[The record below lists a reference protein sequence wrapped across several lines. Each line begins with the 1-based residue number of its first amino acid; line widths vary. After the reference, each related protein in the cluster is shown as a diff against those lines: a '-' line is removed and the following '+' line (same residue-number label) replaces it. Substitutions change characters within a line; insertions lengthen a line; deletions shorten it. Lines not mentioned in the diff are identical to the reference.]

1 MKFYKFISVMLH
13 PIVIPT
19 IGITLYFIL
28 IQNSFSKNQKFAVL
42 GLIFVTTYLVPLLIL
57 ILFRRFKLIK
67 SFKAESIKERKV
79 PVAMMIVLFYLLG
92 NTLYGIANLR
102 DLGMLFYA
110 TSLGLVFIYILFA
123 FKIKTSIHLISIGI
137 TIGFFYVLSFMYQ
150 QNLTAVLI
158 CGLLLSGILAS
169 ARLHLKAHTHKEV
182 YLGFILGFL
191 SPSIVF
197 YFL

>member
-57 ILFRRFKLIK
+57 ILFRRFKLIE

>member
-1 MKFYKFISVMLH
+1 MKFHKFISVMLH

-28 IQNSFSKNQKFAVL
+28 IQNSFSRNQKFAVL
-42 GLIFVTTYLVPLLIL
+42 GLIFITTYIVPLLIL

-67 SFKAESIKERKV
+67 SFKADSIKERKV

-92 NTLYGIANLR
+92 NTLYGIENLK

-110 TSLGLVFIYILFA
+110 TSLGLVSIYILFA

-137 TIGFFYVLSFMYQ
+137 TVGFFYVLSFIYQ
-150 QNLTAVLI
+150 QNLIAVI
-158 CGLLLSGILAS
+158 VCGLLLSGMLAS
-169 ARLHLKAHTHKEV
+169 ARLHLKAHTQKEV
-182 YLGFILGFL
+182 YLGFVLGFL
-191 SPSIVF
+191 APSIVF

>member
-67 SFKAESIKERKV
+67 SLKAESIKERKV

-182 YLGFILGFL
+182 YLGFILGFV

>member
-1 MKFYKFISVMLH
+1 MLH

-28 IQNSFSKNQKFAVL
+28 IQNSFSRNQKFAVL
-42 GLIFVTTYLVPLLIL
+42 VLIFITTYIVPLLIL

-92 NTLYGIANLR
+92 NTLYGIENLK

-110 TSLGLVFIYILFA
+110 TSLGLVSIYILFA

-137 TIGFFYVLSFMYQ
+137 TVGFFYVLSFIYQ
-150 QNLTAVLI
+150 QNLIAVI
-158 CGLLLSGILAS
+158 VCGLLLSGMLAS
-169 ARLHLKAHTHKEV
+169 ARLHLKAHTQKEV
-182 YLGFILGFL
+182 YLGFVLGFL
-191 SPSIVF
+191 APSIVF

>member
-57 ILFRRFKLIK
+57 ILFRRFKLIE

-79 PVAMMIVLFYLLG
+79 LVAMMIVLFYLLG

>member
-182 YLGFILGFL
+182 YLGFILGFV

>member
-28 IQNSFSKNQKFAVL
+28 IENSFSKNQKFAVL
-42 GLIFVTTYLVPLLIL
+42 GLIFVTTYIVPLLLL

-67 SFKAESIKERKV
+67 SFKAESIKERKI

-110 TSLGLVFIYILFA
+110 TSLGLVFIYLLFA
-123 FKIKTSIHLISIGI
+123 LKIKTSIHLISIGI
-137 TIGFFYVLSFMYQ
+137 TVGFFYVLSFIYQ
-150 QNLTAVLI
+150 QNLIAVLI

>member
-1 MKFYKFISVMLH
+1 MKFHKFISVMLH

-28 IQNSFSKNQKFAVL
+28 IQNSFSRNQKFAVL
-42 GLIFVTTYLVPLLIL
+42 GLIFITTYIVPLLIL

-67 SFKAESIKERKV
+67 SFKADSIKERKV

-92 NTLYGIANLR
+92 NTLYGIENLK

-110 TSLGLVFIYILFA
+110 TSLGLVSIYVLFA

-137 TIGFFYVLSFMYQ
+137 TVGFFYVLSFIYQ
-150 QNLTAVLI
+150 QNLIAVI
-158 CGLLLSGILAS
+158 VCGLLLSGMLAS
-169 ARLHLKAHTHKEV
+169 ARLHLKAHTQKEV
-182 YLGFILGFL
+182 YLGFVLGFL
-191 SPSIVF
+191 APSIVF

>member
-42 GLIFVTTYLVPLLIL
+42 GLIFVTTYIVPLLIL

-150 QNLTAVLI
+150 QNVTAVLI

>member
-1 MKFYKFISVMLH
+1 MLH

-28 IQNSFSKNQKFAVL
+28 IQNSFSRNQKFAVL
-42 GLIFVTTYLVPLLIL
+42 GLIFITTYIVPLLIL

-67 SFKAESIKERKV
+67 SFKADSIKERKV

-92 NTLYGIANLR
+92 NTLYGIENLK

-110 TSLGLVFIYILFA
+110 TSLGLVSIYILFA

-137 TIGFFYVLSFMYQ
+137 TVGFFYVLSFIYQ
-150 QNLTAVLI
+150 QNLIAVI
-158 CGLLLSGILAS
+158 VCGLLLSGMLAS
-169 ARLHLKAHTHKEV
+169 ARLHLKAHTQKEV
-182 YLGFILGFL
+182 YLGFVLGFL
-191 SPSIVF
+191 APSIVF

>member
-1 MKFYKFISVMLH
+1 MLH
-13 PIVIPT
+13 PILIPT

-28 IQNSFSKNQKFAVL
+28 IQNSFSKSQKFAVL

-57 ILFRRFKLIK
+57 ILFKRFKIIK
-67 SFKAESIKERKV
+67 SFKAESIKERKI

-92 NTLYGIANLR
+92 NTLFGITNLK

-137 TIGFFYVLSFMYQ
+137 TVGFFYVLSYIYQ
-150 QNLTAVLI
+150 QNLTVVI
-158 CGLLLSGILAS
+158 ISGLLLSGILGS
-169 ARLHLKAHTHKEV
+169 ARLYLNAHTSKEV
-182 YLGFILGFL
+182 YLGFVLGFL
-191 SPSIVF
+191 SPTIVF

>member
-1 MKFYKFISVMLH
+1 MLH

-28 IQNSFSKNQKFAVL
+28 IQNSFSKSQQFAVL
-42 GLIFVTTYLVPLLIL
+42 GLIFITTYIVPLLIL

-67 SFKAESIKERKV
+67 SFKSESIRERKV

-92 NTLYGIANLR
+92 NTLFGIENLR

-123 FKIKTSIHLISIGI
+123 FKIKTSIHLISLGI

-150 QNLTAVLI
+150 KILTAVLI
-158 CGLLLSGILAS
+158 CGFLLSGILAS
-169 ARLHLKAHTHKEV
+169 ARLHLKAHTQKEV

>member
-1 MKFYKFISVMLH
+1 MKFHKFISVMLH

-28 IQNSFSKNQKFAVL
+28 IQNSFSRNQKFAVL
-42 GLIFVTTYLVPLLIL
+42 GLIFITTYIVPLLIL

-92 NTLYGIANLR
+92 NTLYGIENLK

-110 TSLGLVFIYILFA
+110 TSLGLVSIYILFA

-137 TIGFFYVLSFMYQ
+137 TVGFFYVLSFIYQ
-150 QNLTAVLI
+150 QNLIAVI
-158 CGLLLSGILAS
+158 VCGLLLSGMLAS
-169 ARLHLKAHTHKEV
+169 ARLHLKAHTQKEV
-182 YLGFILGFL
+182 YLGFVLGFL
-191 SPSIVF
+191 APSIVF

>member
-28 IQNSFSKNQKFAVL
+28 IENSFSKNQKFAVL
-42 GLIFVTTYLVPLLIL
+42 GLIFVTTYIVPLLLL

-67 SFKAESIKERKV
+67 SFKAESIKERKI

-110 TSLGLVFIYILFA
+110 TSLGLVFIYLLFA
-123 FKIKTSIHLISIGI
+123 LKIKTSIHLISIGI
-137 TIGFFYVLSFMYQ
+137 TVGFFYVLSFIYQ
-150 QNLTAVLI
+150 QNLIAVII